1 MKAEDILKEIKYDNL
16 SGASEILFKAKD
28 CLITYSGEVQSSSNE
43 GYLKLLSSFG
53 KRMVDAQPSM
63 APLFNYVNHVLLCLE
78 DSQDGSMDVPQLKER
93 TVPVSEE
100 YISNSQNAQRKIEEQ
115 IFNIVENGHTIMT
128 HSYSSTVIRSLT
140 NAQANGKDLAVVV
153 PESRPGLE
161 GRKTARIL
169 SEGGIRTTL
178 MADMAAFGFI
188 KEIDM
193 VLVGCDTLCKQGVVN
208 KIGTSG
214 LALVAKNQK
223 RPFYV
228 AGDSGKFLPSIYRN
242 RPEIENMDPNE
253 IMTDPGSIE
262 IRNLYFDT
270 TSYDHITGIINE
282 DGIQQSHRMASLLD
296 GLRVSEIL
304 LD

>member
-1 MKAEDILKEIKYDNL
+1 MNAEDRLRIIECDNS
-16 SGASEILFKAKD
+16 SGASEILVMAKE
-28 CLITYSGEVQSSSNE
+28 CLVTYSGEIRSSSCE
-43 GYLKLLSSFG
+43 GYMNLFSVFA
-53 KRMVDAQPSM
+53 KRLVNAQPSM
-63 APLFNYVNHVLLCLE
+63 APLFNYVNEVLLYLE
-78 DSQDGSMDVPQLKER
+78 DSQDGSMDVTGFNKEFIKI
-93 TVPVSEE
+93 SED
-100 YISNSQNAQRKIEEQ
+100 YITNSQNAQKSMEKHIDNLLEDS
-115 IFNIVENGHTIMT
+115 NTILT

-140 NAQANGKDLAVVV
+140 NAQANGKNLAVIVT
-153 PESRPGLE
+153 ESRPGFE

-178 MADMAAFGFI
+178 LADMAVFVFI

-193 VLVGCDTLCKQGVVN
+193 VLVGCDTLCKEGVVN

-214 LALVAKNQK
+214 LALAAKNQR

-228 AGDSGKFLPSIYRN
+228 AGDSGKFLPSIYRSG
-242 RPEIENMDPNE
+242 PEIENMDPNE

-262 IRNLYFDT
+262 IKNLYFDT

-282 DGIQQSHRMASLLD
+282 DGIRKPHQMARLLD